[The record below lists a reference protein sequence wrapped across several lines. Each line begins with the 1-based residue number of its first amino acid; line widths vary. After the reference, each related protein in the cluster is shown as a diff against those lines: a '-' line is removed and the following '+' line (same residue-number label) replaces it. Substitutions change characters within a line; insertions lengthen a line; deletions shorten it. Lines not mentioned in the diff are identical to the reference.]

1 MDRIEAIFVAYAESF
16 SQHLFQM
23 DKLVGIYDYRRAY
36 HSSIWGMKEQFL
48 IRCRKPGVHK
58 TCVYAVSLLSSWD
71 YGHSDGAGFIVQK

>member
-48 IRCRKPGVHK
+48 IGR
-58 TCVYAVSLLSSWD
+58 
-71 YGHSDGAGFIVQK
+71 